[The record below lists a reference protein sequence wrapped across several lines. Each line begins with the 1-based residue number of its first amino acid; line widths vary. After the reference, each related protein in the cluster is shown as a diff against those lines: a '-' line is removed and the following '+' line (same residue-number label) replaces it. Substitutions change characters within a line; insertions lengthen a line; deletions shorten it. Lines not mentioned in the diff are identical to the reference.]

1 MKGKKLLGLF
11 VFPMVLGIVAASC
24 GGGMGDGMMD
34 SSQLLQD
41 PEVVQTKEESL
52 DELSLVSEEINYTEI
67 EQEINSYLASEQLL
81 TSRAPRIS
89 VRSSDGMASDGMSS
103 DGGYMQDGGNDGM
116 MEGGD
121 QYQQDGSQMQDDGTM
136 MRDDD
141 MERPE
146 DEGEK
151 MYDDMEEGAGVPA
164 DDIGEGIEE
173 VKKRAPEKLK
183 RLLENLR
190 AEKIAQSFVGLTFA
204 SQYCVFQGKATA
216 TTSGDCQFFRNMK
229 KNMKDM
235 RDGMRDGS
243 METSVNKT
251 CNVDVSFSSCAVKD
265 VTLDGSASFQFS
277 ITVDRGN
284 VSLHTSVS
292 VSNLMVTDKNGVSAT
307 FNTGKVEISAERE
320 GRKGGKLYTLV
331 DIEGEQSGKTF
342 SIYSRNEF
350 EKVERGPLTKSYYA
364 KVSYQE
370 SATSEPVE
378 VIVEKTKRINR
389 VARQEKT
396 FSLGITDTV
405 RVNGTIKKGKEM
417 DLTVQ
422 RGQGTHTTSGSIKI
436 YKKDGRVISVMFE
449 DVKISRECM
458 QNPVGG
464 RVTAEVE
471 RDTGEV
477 IKVKTTFR
485 ETCSCEADVEI
496 EKDGISAS
504 ETTNICEIRR
514 KAKEK
519 EMREMMEDDRDEN
532 KKMGSDDEMG
542 MSEED
547 DSGHKKGGMNDD
559 ERDMTEHDGG
569 SDDMMS
575 GDSGYMEED
584 SSGTM
589 SGQESGMNDE
599 SGMSM

>member
-1 MKGKKLLGLF
+1 MKGGKLLSLF
-11 VFPMVLGIVAASC
+11 VFPVVFGLVALGC

-34 SSQLLQD
+34 SSELLSD

-67 EQEINSYLASEQLL
+67 EQEINSYLASEQLI

-89 VRSSDGMASDGMSS
+89 LQSSDSMGSGSDMSS
-103 DGGYMQDGGNDGM
+103 GDSGYAQDGM
-116 MEGGD
+116 MGGQNGGGN
-121 QYQQDGSQMQDDGTM
+121 QYQDNSQMQGDEM
-136 MRDDD
+136 MMDDD
-141 MERPE
+141 EMERPE

-173 VKKRAPEKLK
+173 VKKRAPEKIK

-190 AEKIAQSFVGLTFA
+190 AEKVAQSFVGLTLA

-216 TTSGDCQFFRNMK
+216 NLSGDCQFFRNMK
-229 KNMKDM
+229 KNLEDM
-235 RDGMRDGS
+235 RSRMRNGG
-243 METSVNKT
+243 METTIEKT
-251 CNVDVSFSSCAVKD
+251 CSVDVSFSSCTVKD
-265 VTLDGSASFQFS
+265 VTLDGSASFLFS
-277 ITVDRGN
+277 ITVDRGD

-292 VSNLMVTDKNGVSAT
+292 VSNLMVTDKNGVSTT
-307 FNTGKVEISAERE
+307 FNAGKVEISAERQ

-331 DIEGEQSGKTF
+331 DVEGEREGKMF

-350 EKVERGPLTKSYYA
+350 EKVVRGPLTKSYYA

-370 SATSEPVE
+370 SATQEPIE
-378 VIVEKTKRINR
+378 VIVERTKRINR
-389 VARQEKT
+389 VAGQENT

-417 DLTVQ
+417 NLTVQ
-422 RGQGTHTTSGSIKI
+422 RGKGVHTTSGSIKI
-436 YKKDGRVISVMFE
+436 YKKDGRVISVTFE

-464 RVTAEVE
+464 TISAEVE
-471 RDTGEV
+471 RGTGEV
-477 IKVKTTFR
+477 IRVKTTFR

-496 EKDGISAS
+496 EKGGISAS

-514 KAKEK
+514 KAREK
-519 EMREMMEDDRDEN
+519 EVREMMEDDRDED
-532 KKMGSDDEMG
+532 KKMGSDEEMG
-542 MSEED
+542 MSDD
-547 DSGHKKGGMNDD
+547 DSSDHMKKDEQNSDD
-559 ERDMTEHDGG
+559 ETMGEHGG
-569 SDDMMS
+569 SSDDMMS
-575 GDSGYMEED
+575 D
-584 SSGTM
+584 
-589 SGQESGMNDE
+589 GM
-599 SGMSM
+599 